1 MVGSSVI
8 ISFWNIF
15 VLLFINKYG
24 FMKHERQTGF
34 LYKFLHNTVLC
45 WFYWFKFWKSMNNLW
60 IFFFPFKFIM
70 KIWSC
75 FVEWHV
81 INHPIFWNLL
91 LAKNMTVMILSVVL
105 ADLIIVAPKSV
116 NFGIRLLTFSILSA
130 IHLISILDLI
140 ALRCWSCYDLVWV
153 YVNIKFVFLHTYVG
167 IWVSSSNCEGYFC
180 RANVL
185 LTLEYFI
192 RSIPQ
197 GAYLS
202 PLNCRKTM
210 TFIFLLPGFWHFV
223 SIGNQMS

>member
-1 MVGSSVI
+1 
-8 ISFWNIF
+8 
-15 VLLFINKYG
+15 
-24 FMKHERQTGF
+24 
-34 LYKFLHNTVLC
+34 
-45 WFYWFKFWKSMNNLW
+45 
-60 IFFFPFKFIM
+60 
-70 KIWSC
+70 
-75 FVEWHV
+75 
-81 INHPIFWNLL
+81 
-91 LAKNMTVMILSVVL
+91 MTVMILSVVL

-210 TFIFLLPGFWHFV
+210 TLICFIARVLTFCFDWKSNELESYGLYYYLKLFITDKTFAWL
-223 SIGNQMS
+223 IMII